1 MEINFALIAKGLSPL
16 ITPASRRIG
25 RHMIGE
31 EILERRK
38 LDETAL
44 QPVIQK
50 AAEQVSDTI
59 EPLGAAEIDQ
69 ICLFLTSA
77 EAEAIVRQIYAAQI
91 LDSQEQSL
99 ELIRK
104 EFLIA
109 FSLYTDIPEDELE
122 NSVTPIFNALIAGCE
137 EALQIAIDQG
147 RLSAHEAKSAF
158 RHRILLDEIAA
169 IQKNLTFLTTR
180 QLPTIEEILEFE
192 VKYRQQ
198 VADRHK
204 SITPPYLDAARKLPI
219 DQLYVPPNFVKIS
232 VQEDEQSENLAMPNF
247 CWWIYRTVLLGNPG
261 GGKSTFAEKLCYDL
275 ATRYSQRLLAGRQ
288 VTPILVVL
296 REYGA
301 QKKDHNYSILQFI
314 EATANSRYQVQP
326 PLGAF
331 EYLLLNG
338 CAMVI
343 FDGLDELTDTSDRQE
358 ISSDVESFCNLYPS
372 VPVLIT
378 SREVGYK
385 EAPLNEGMF
394 DIFGLAP
401 FEDKQVRKYVENWF
415 ALDPDLT
422 DSQQQQKVEAFLEES
437 GTVPDLTSNPLMLGL
452 MCNIYRGEGYI
463 PKNRPDVYA
472 KCAEMLFERWDKGRG
487 ILVPLP
493 IKEIESQVKPAMMYL
508 ANWIYSDKALQ
519 GGVTEQKLI
528 EKAADYLC
536 QRRFEDRD
544 EAEQA
549 ACEFIRFC
557 RGRAWVFTDTGTTK
571 EGERLYQFTHRTF
584 LEYFT
589 AAYLNRINRTPN
601 KLLEILLPKIAKQE
615 WDVVAQLAFQLQNK
629 HIEEA
634 GDELLCALL
643 EKARETKGD
652 EEWNLL
658 SFATRCLEFIV
669 PSPRV
674 RRDITTA
681 CLEHCLAWGSEL
693 VKLKKSPERKLKL
706 RIELKPSEILGILL
720 NATTENR
727 VTIADVVEKLLIEK
741 AKNSN
746 ETEGIIALEIGLHL
760 ALFFTRSTGGRR
772 EQIKE
777 EVAYWRSLSER
788 IFEACTQQIKVLSE
802 KSVRL
807 CFDAFWRGQVSIR
820 EFIKWHGVENLFRD
834 CNYILTPN
842 TFTYSIASDLVINTL
857 FLLPQPRLVERWENR
872 LHHIE
877 EAGYILLSSPLPWLT
892 MSEHQRY
899 DVEDFLPRANF
910 YKDQLMEENWEKI
923 FTISSSALFGAF
935 TLFAV
940 ILEASDEELS
950 IQVAEQMR
958 QMGKSSFNSIYWTFI
973 ARFQPAEMDKVQ
985 AELDGCGFTPEQQA
999 FAWRWVRQEIN
1010 LVEWV
1015 EWTEQEEG
1023 DEPQFS
1029 NDWGATVYQST
1040 PYQR

>member
-1 MEINFALIAKGLSPL
+1 MEINLALIAKGLTPL
-16 ITPASRRIG
+16 IAPASRQIG
-25 RHMIGE
+25 RHLIGE
-31 EILERRK
+31 GILERRK
-38 LDETAL
+38 LNETAL
-44 QPVIQK
+44 QPVLQK
-50 AAEQVSDTI
+50 AAEEVSETI

-104 EFLIA
+104 EFLTA
-109 FSLYTDIPEDELE
+109 FSLYTDIPEDKLE

-137 EALQIAIDQG
+137 EALRIAIDQG
-147 RLSAHEAKSAF
+147 TLSAHEAKSAF

-180 QLPTIEEILEFE
+180 QLPTIKEILEFE

-232 VQEDEQSENLAMPNF
+232 VQEDEQSENLTMSNF

-338 CAMVI
+338 RAMVV

-372 VPVLIT
+372 VPVLVT

-385 EAPLNEGMF
+385 EAPLDERMF

-422 DSQQQQKVEAFLEES
+422 DSQQQQKVKAFLEES

-463 PKNRPDVYA
+463 PKNRPDVYG

-493 IKEIESQVKPAMMYL
+493 IKGIESQVKPAMMYL
-508 ANWIYSDKALQ
+508 ANWIYADKALQ

-528 EKAADYLC
+528 EKASDYLC

-601 KLLEILLPKIAKQE
+601 KLLEILLPKIVKQE

-629 HIEEA
+629 NIEEA
-634 GDELLCALL
+634 GDELLSALIK
-643 EKARETKGD
+643 EACENEGD
-652 EEWNLL
+652 EEGNLL

-669 PSPRV
+669 PSPKV
-674 RRDITTA
+674 IRDITTA
-681 CLEHCLAWGSEL
+681 CLEYCLAWGTEL
-693 VKLKKSPERKLKL
+693 MKSGKLPNNKF
-706 RIELKPSEILGILL
+706 KPSPQIEPSKILGSLL

-727 VTIADVVEKLLIEK
+727 VTIADTVEKLLITRVK
-741 AKNSN
+741 SSN
-746 ETEGIIALEIGLHL
+746 KPDALVALEIGLHL
-760 ALFFTRSTGGRR
+760 DLFSRRPTRERS
-772 EQIKE
+772 
-777 EVAYWRSLSER
+777 WRSEEIDFWISVSTR
-788 IFEACTQQIKVLSE
+788 ILEECVYHIEVLCEESL
-802 KSVRL
+802 RL
-807 CFDAFWRGQVSIR
+807 CFDAFWRGKVSIR
-820 EFIKWHGVENLFRD
+820 NFTKWHGVESLFRD
-834 CNYILTPN
+834 CDYTLLPN
-842 TFTYSIASDLVINTL
+842 TSSYNVATILLVSVL
-857 FLLPQPRLVERWENR
+857 SFPPRRKYLKRWENN
-872 LHHIE
+872 LHHLE
-877 EAGYILLSSPLPWLT
+877 EIGCILPSYPLPWFT
-892 MSEHQRY
+892 KSQPQRY
-899 DVEDFLPRANF
+899 ASEDFLRRFDFHINQP
-910 YKDQLMEENWEKI
+910 MEESLGKI
-923 FTISSSALFGAF
+923 CTINSSALFGTF
-935 TLFAV
+935 TLFAAL
-940 ILEASDEELS
+940 LEASDEQLLIKE
-950 IQVAEQMR
+950 IEQI
-958 QMGKSSFNSIYWTFI
+958 KEKKNSLFNSIYWTFI
-973 ARFQPAEMDKVQ
+973 AHFNPAKMDKVQ
-985 AELDGCGFTPEQQA
+985 AELDHCGFTPEQQA
-999 FAWRWVRQEIN
+999 FAWQWVRREIN
-1010 LVEWV
+1010 LVEWTARR
-1015 EWTEQEEG
+1015 EEEG
-1023 DEPQFS
+1023 
-1029 NDWGATVYQST
+1029 
-1040 PYQR
+1040 